1 MHVIFCRAQI
11 YFSPATMVGVDVA
24 AQRKDNSQKLMAD
37 FCESARKRPAVF
49 ERRGVN
55 GTSCGKSRKNVL
67 AFKAVFH
74 ARLSPASDLNNKVT
88 VEDVL
93 SRERAFFKRVYRK
106 NAFASRPFGISI
118 VIDLNRSL

>member
-1 MHVIFCRAQI
+1 VIRKRVVTSRIRKQQSPFDINRFDASYLLQDADLFLAGSDSCVSATSTSLKEE
-11 YFSPATMVGVDVA
+11 FSEINVP
-24 AQRKDNSQKLMAD
+24 D

-74 ARLSPASDLNNKVT
+74 ARLPAQ
-88 VEDVL
+88 
-93 SRERAFFKRVYRK
+93 RA
-106 NAFASRPFGISI
+106 I
-118 VIDLNRSL
+118 